1 MGKRPGCRSGVS
13 VMNTSEEPVFLDQD
27 DTPPKLSDATFILRE
42 HLSETIGLPD
52 ITELLKE

>member
-1 MGKRPGCRSGVS
+1 MSHNAAPK
-13 VMNTSEEPVFLDQD
+13 EPVFLDQD